1 MTGAAVTFAVLLPAL
16 LVAHNVAD
24 HWVQTDHQAANKGL
38 PGWPG
43 RRACAAHVATYTW
56 TTGLVA
62 FCLWQAFDLPVS
74 WWGFVAGQVVSA
86 GSHYWA
92 DRRFTLA
99 RLCEATGKGAFYRL
113 GTPRN
118 VAAQRMTQ
126 RDGRETVGLY
136 LTGPRPHD
144 IYPRT
149 VPWDNP
155 SLGTGAYALDQSWH
169 WFWLLIAAGL
179 TALL

>member
-24 HWVQTDHQAANKGL
+24 HWVQTDYQAANKGL

-99 RLCEATGKGAFYRL
+99 RLADRLNLGGFYRL
-113 GTPRN
+113 SAPREVTAWTEPIN
-118 VAAQRMTQ
+118 EEEHIVTLEIRGA
-126 RDGRETVGLY
+126 DPLG
-136 LTGPRPHD
+136 
-144 IYPRT
+144 
-149 VPWDNP
+149 WDNP